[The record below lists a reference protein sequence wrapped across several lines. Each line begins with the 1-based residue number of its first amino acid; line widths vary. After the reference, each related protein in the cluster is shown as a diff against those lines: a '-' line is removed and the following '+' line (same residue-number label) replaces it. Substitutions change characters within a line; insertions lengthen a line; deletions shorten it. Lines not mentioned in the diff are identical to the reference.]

1 MATRAEIAKKIR
13 EKAPDISDD
22 KLKIAVDYFVENP
35 NKYNPEKLILPF
47 EALEMVEAGVPL
59 AGGAALLKG
68 GVKAVG
74 ELAKTFGK
82 KKVVTEGAEEAV
94 KKTGKKVITKKRVLG
109 AVAVGGAAEIY
120 NRMSQDGAQPQTPEE
135 MAEASQAIAAQTMID
150 TGQDPNGVLTSP
162 MAQQLN
168 ITTGS
173 DLSALAS
180 KYGLSLGSASSVY
193 LGPSGRFEEVQR
205 TVPTRRSSPTYK
217 KEIDSVSLAD
227 WNKQFPIANPAE
239 LAAFKKRVVSAG
251 VVSAGAGVSQLKTAW
266 EALGQLSVDA
276 ARSGSKMTPWQML
289 DIQRGLFGGGGED
302 GPSYSLTYTPEET
315 VKNIYTTASARGT
328 GKILTPEEEKEFA
341 AYIKQKESK
350 APTKSETKMINGKKV
365 RVTTPGFTDADIT
378 AAAEA
383 RVQKDPRYAEYQTAS
398 VFGDALSKALGVRG

>member
-1 MATRAEIAKKIR
+1 MTEEQKYEIVKRAHPDWSDAKIAAAVKEFKVLESGLAGSQIAK
-13 EKAPDISDD
+13 
-22 KLKIAVDYFVENP
+22 
-35 NKYNPEKLILPF
+35 
-47 EALEMVEAGVPL
+47 
-59 AGGAALLKG
+59 ALLG
-68 GVKAVG
+68 F
-74 ELAKTFGK
+74 AKTFGK
-82 KKVVTEGAEEAV
+82 KGAKEGAEEV
-94 KKTGKKVITKKRVLG
+94 TKKTGKKVITKKRVLG
-109 AVAVGGAAEIY
+109 AVGVGGAAEIY
-120 NRMSQDGAQPQTPEE
+120 NRMSSDGAQPQTPEE
-135 MAEASQAIAAQTMID
+135 MAEASLAIAAQTMID

-180 KYGLSLGSASSVY
+180 KYGLSLGGASSVY

-205 TVPTRRSSPTYK
+205 TVPVRKGSPTYK

-251 VVSAGAGVSQLKTAW
+251 VVSAGAGVAQLKTAW

-289 DIQRGLFGGGGED
+289 DIQRGLFGGGED
-302 GPSYSLTYTPEET
+302 GPSYTLSYTPEES
-315 VKNIYTTASARGT
+315 VKNIYTAASARGT

-341 AYIKQKESK
+341 AYIKQKEGKS
-350 APTKSETKMINGKKV
+350 PTKSETKMINGKKV
-365 RVTTPGFTDADIT
+365 RVTTPGFGEADIA